1 MIYSVSA
8 QFHCYLLLPVANSQA
23 LDFATHSIVKKTGGF
38 RLEVLFQ

>member
-8 QFHCYLLLPVANSQA
+8 QFHCYLLLPVANCQA